1 MFNYGRQVLTCGAR
15 LLLSPLGFRF
25 DSGNLAPGSIFA
37 GKTKPGGNSGRLYV
51 TEIAKLLLMSSQKSP
66 GDWRNVSSGLHIASI
81 EIMPWIPWMSLAS
94 ISAPSSAKK
103 KTLKTI

>member
-1 MFNYGRQVLTCGAR
+1 MLTCGAR

-25 DSGNLAPGSIFA
+25 DSGNLAPGRIFA
-37 GKTKPGGNSGRLYV
+37 GNTKPGGNSGRLYV

-81 EIMPWIPWMSLAS
+81 EIMPWIPWISLAS

-103 KTLKTI
+103 YFKNDIRL